1 MYFVIDKNDI
11 RDALKQ
17 DQITA
22 WHITL
27 ILMLIIIVI
36 IIIFVYL
43 IADIP
48 HNLTLLTS
56 TTQGGTHKNR
66 HAGQRY
72 IQKG

>member
-1 MYFVIDKNDI
+1 MKDDEG
-11 RDALKQ
+11 D
-17 DQITA
+17 
-22 WHITL
+22 
-27 ILMLIIIVI
+27 IIIIII

-56 TTQGGTHKNR
+56 TTQGGTHNSR

-72 IQKG
+72 I

>member
-1 MYFVIDKNDI
+1 MLCKIGSQMSSV
-11 RDALKQ
+11 DAVSVFF
-17 DQITA
+17 I
-22 WHITL
+22 
-27 ILMLIIIVI
+27 I

-48 HNLTLLTS
+48 RNLTLLTY
-56 TTQGGTHKNR
+56 TTQGGTDNSR